1 MYTNKLDLPPV
12 IAVEFWK
19 GRLFDVGAVD
29 WQVDDQG
36 FTVECC

>member
-1 MYTNKLDLPPV
+1 MRFMYTNKLDLPPV

-29 WQVDDQG
+29 
-36 FTVECC
+36 